1 MQKGLGNM
9 FISAA
14 ILLGFFVIVDCMG
27 WMIARA
33 TIHTNNIQGEG
44 KRGNE
49 KNERQFN
56 RDELTACIRENK
68 VD

>member
-9 FISAA
+9 FISADM
-14 ILLGFFVIVDCMG
+14 LLGFFVIVACMG

-49 KNERQFN
+49 KNERLCKKN
-56 RDELTACIRENK
+56 NVHEM
-68 VD
+68 